1 MLTIAIRKETRRWFR
16 IAGSFLGEKDAGDA
30 ADRVAGYAAPEVD
43 FGIEGHPWAAGAG
56 VDICEVVAATGCEGG
71 IGRGS
76 WRMSDRLD

>member
-43 FGIEGHPWAAGAG
+43 FGIEGHP
-56 VDICEVVAATGCEGG
+56 
-71 IGRGS
+71 
-76 WRMSDRLD
+76 